1 MRNLED
7 RDDDYKMMLNE
18 KLEAAV
24 HKSGLAEVYE
34 EDPVPGYE
42 LAN

>member
-1 MRNLED
+1 MRNLEE
-7 RDDDYKMMLNE
+7 RDDEYKMMLNE

-24 HKSGLAEVYE
+24 DKSGLVELYE